1 MRIFLLCRFLWNTYY
16 LMNIFF
22 PKEHNNET
30 RFSLTGE
37 TAEKFLKK
45 DINLYIEKTI
55 QIQDAKLKNLI
66 ENKSGE
72 AVERDQGL
80 DSANIICSLNKLELE
95 DIAKIKPETLVISFL
110 DPFNENQLI
119 EELKNKSISS
129 ISMELI
135 PRTTRAQKMDALS
148 SQANLAGY
156 SAVIIASDLLEKALP
171 MMMTAA
177 GTISP
182 SKVFVVGVGVAGLQ
196 AIATAKRLGARVEA
210 FDTRPVVED
219 QVKSLG
225 ARFVK
230 IDLGDT
236 EETNQGYAKALTEEQ
251 IQKQQEG
258 MKKIC
263 ASSDIVI
270 TTAQVFGRPAPKII
284 TSEMVEAMQPGSVIV
299 DMAVSSGGNVEGSK
313 NGETVEINGVKII
326 GNENLPGEVPTHSS
340 QVYANNVFNLI
351 DEFWNDDDASF
362 NFDLEDEILSNCLVT
377 HQGNYINSSVKERN
391 K

>member
-1 MRIFLLCRFLWNTYY
+1 
-16 LMNIFF
+16 MNIFF

-45 DINLYIEKTI
+45 DINLFIEKTI
-55 QIQDAKLKNLI
+55 QVQDTKLKNLI
-66 ENKSGE
+66 ENKSIK
-72 AVERDQGL
+72 AVDRDQGL
-80 DSANIICSLNKLELE
+80 NSANIICSLNKLELE
-95 DIAKIKPETLVISFL
+95 DVAKIKPETLVISFL

-135 PRTTRAQKMDALS
+135 PRTTKAQKMDALS

-251 IQKQQEG
+251 IKKQQEG

-313 NGETVEINGVKII
+313 IGEIVEINGVKII

-351 DEFWNDDDASF
+351 DEFWNDDEASF
-362 NFDLEDEILSNCLVT
+362 NFNLEDEILSNCLVT
-377 HQGNYINSSVKERN
+377 HQGDYINSSVKERN

>member
-1 MRIFLLCRFLWNTYY
+1 
-16 LMNIFF
+16 MNIFF
-22 PKEHNNET
+22 PKEHINEP

-45 DINLYIEKTI
+45 NIDLYIEETVEF
-55 QIQDAKLKNLI
+55 QDALLKNLI
-66 ENKSGE
+66 ETTK
-72 AVERDQGL
+72 VKTIPRHQGL
-80 DSANIICSLNKLELE
+80 SSADIICSLNKLNLD
-95 DIAKIKPETLVISFL
+95 DINHVKQDALIVSFL
-110 DPFNENQLI
+110 DPFNEVELI
-119 EELKNKSISS
+119 SELKNRSISS
-129 ISMELI
+129 ISMELV

-156 SAVIIASDLLEKALP
+156 SAVIIASNYLEKALP

-210 FDTRPVVED
+210 FDTREEVED

-230 IDLGDT
+230 IDLGET
-236 EETNQGYAKALTEEQ
+236 EQTSQGYAKALTADQ
-251 IQKQQEG
+251 IKKQQEG
-258 MKKIC
+258 MKKVC
-263 ASSDIVI
+263 SSSDIVI

-284 TSEMVEAMQPGSVIV
+284 TAEMVEAMHPGSVVV

-313 NGETVEINGVKII
+313 KGEIVDIKGIKII
-326 GNENLPGEVPTHSS
+326 GNVNLPGEVPTHAS
-340 QVYANNVFNLI
+340 QVYANNIYNLI
-351 DEFWNDDDASF
+351 DEFYDEEIASF
-362 NFDLEDEILSNCLVT
+362 TYNLNDEILTNCIVT
-377 HQGNYINSSVKERN
+377 HKGEFINKIVKERN
-391 K
+391 N

>member
-1 MRIFLLCRFLWNTYY
+1 
-16 LMNIFF
+16 MNIFF

-55 QIQDAKLKNLI
+55 QVQDTKLKNLI
-66 ENKSGE
+66 ENKSIE

-313 NGETVEINGVKII
+313 NGEIVEINGVKII

-351 DEFWNDDDASF
+351 DEFWNDDNASF

>member
-1 MRIFLLCRFLWNTYY
+1 
-16 LMNIFF
+16 MNIFF

-55 QIQDAKLKNLI
+55 QVQDTKLKNLI
-66 ENKSGE
+66 KNKSIE

>member
-1 MRIFLLCRFLWNTYY
+1 
-16 LMNIFF
+16 MNIFF
-22 PKEHNNET
+22 PKEQDNET

-37 TAEKFLKK
+37 TAQKFLKK
-45 DINLYIEKTI
+45 NINLSI
-55 QIQDAKLKNLI
+55 QENINLQDALLEKLI
-66 ENKSGE
+66 EENSINIVSRE
-72 AVERDQGL
+72 EGL
-80 DSANIICSLNKLELE
+80 KSANIICNLNKLSFD
-95 DIAKIKPETLVISFL
+95 DIAKINPDTLAISFL
-110 DPFNENQLI
+110 DPFNEKQLI
-119 EELKNKSISS
+119 EEFRKKSISS

-156 SAVIIASDLLEKALP
+156 SAVIIASNLLEKALP

-225 ARFVK
+225 ARFIK
-230 IDLGDT
+230 IDLGET

-251 IQKQQEG
+251 IKKQQEG
-258 MKKIC
+258 MKKVC
-263 ASSDIVI
+263 ANSDIVI

-284 TSEMVEAMQPGSVIV
+284 TSEMVQAMQPGSVIV
-299 DMAVSSGGNVEGSK
+299 DMAVSSGGNVEGSQI
-313 NGETVEINGVKII
+313 GELIDIKGVKII
-326 GNENLPGEVPTHSS
+326 GNSNLPGEVPTHSS
-340 QVYANNVFNLI
+340 QVYANNIYNLI
-351 DEFWNDDDASF
+351 DEFWDEETSSF
-362 NFDLEDEILSNCLVT
+362 KYDLNDEILANCLVT
-377 HQGNYINSSVKERN
+377 HKGNYINASVKERN
-391 K
+391 E

>member
-1 MRIFLLCRFLWNTYY
+1 
-16 LMNIFF
+16 MNIFF

-55 QIQDAKLKNLI
+55 QIQDTKLKNLI
-66 ENKSGE
+66 ENKSVE

-230 IDLGDT
+230 IDLGNT
-236 EETNQGYAKALTEEQ
+236 EETNQGYAKALTEDQ

-299 DMAVSSGGNVEGSK
+299 DMAVSSGGNVEGSQ

-351 DEFWNDDDASF
+351 DEFWNDDNASF